1 MPRPNF
7 FNDNINRTFPFQWA
21 TAGVATP
28 DSGSVTMLQLPDEFI
43 ADCGF
48 IMGPESG
55 FEEGTHNVFLY
66 KVTRVTATEVTYE
79 FRSDVQQLLDAPL
92 VFTRNINDPTY
103 TSEFVE
109 SILPGFVPF
118 SLSLSGSASEPTPEV
133 FCGEPYWTGYLVTGP
148 MAAVAARLGIGQSII
163 RGSSAETLV
172 EPALIQNLNLSQLV
186 SLSTANSDRTR
197 ALRPPDCPP
206 NHWQFPTGIIYVN
219 RECLQGNLRFR
230 SGYNMAVNQ
239 NNLTNTLQFA
249 AIVNAGLGEPC
260 AEVKLFAEE
269 TPPTGSPNNLLEG
282 DFYCNE
288 VLRSINGLQ
297 GPNLTFFAGNG
308 VAITADSANNKVIV
322 DINLQDLSLCA
333 YSTVSESI

>member
-21 TAGVATP
+21 TAGVNTP
-28 DSGSVTMLQLPDEFI
+28 ESGSVTMLQLPDEFI

-55 FEEGTHNVFLY
+55 FEEGTHSVFLY
-66 KVTRVTATEVTYE
+66 KITRVSAMEVTYE
-79 FRSDVQQLLDAPL
+79 FRSDAPNLAEAPL
-92 VFTRNINDPTY
+92 IFTRNLTDEIY

-109 SILPGFVPF
+109 SVLPGFIPF
-118 SLSLSGSASEPTPEV
+118 SLSLSGSEEPPPPEA

-148 MAAVAARLGIGQSII
+148 MSAVSARLGVGQSII
-163 RGSSAETLV
+163 RASSAESLV
-172 EPALIQNLNLSQLV
+172 EPALIQNLNDSQLV
-186 SLSTANSDRTR
+186 SLSIANADRTR
-197 ALRPPDCPP
+197 AVRPADCPP
-206 NHWQFPTGIIYVN
+206 NHWPFPTGIIYVN

-230 SGYNMAVNQ
+230 SGYNMSVSQ
-239 NNLTNTLQFA
+239 SNLTNTLQFS

-260 AEVKLFAEE
+260 EEVKLFAEE
-269 TPPTGSPNNLLEG
+269 TPPDGSPNNLLEG

-297 GPNLTFFAGNG
+297 GPNLVFFAGNG
-308 VAITADSANNKVIV
+308 VAITSDSANNKVVV

-333 YSTVSESI
+333 YSTVSQSI